1 MGPTGDRGDRGPTGS
16 DGKQGPEGKQGPGG
30 VAGPVGPAGSQGPA
44 GPATQATIPRHLSV
58 DRIDFGARWT
68 VADEGPALVFRDK
81 LSGGDKRIAMW
92 QGNYRDI

>member
-1 MGPTGDRGDRGPTGS
+1 M
-16 DGKQGPEGKQGPGG
+16 
-30 VAGPVGPAGSQGPA
+30 GPA
-44 GPATQATIPRHLSV
+44 GPKGDMGPAGAAAVVPRNLSV
-58 DRIDFGARWT
+58 DRIDIGGRWT